1 MKIKRVIFGE
11 RSLTKVA
18 GLFMNRSGAENA
30 AQQVKR
36 TTGLVDAQVKLV
48 GPPDGDATGSPAFS
62 SKLEPEQA
70 GIWRTLVRAHLV
82 SGTAGVV
89 AGLLLYLGFVAANN
103 AAVTSTPGMSLVAFV
118 FFGGLFGLLVGGLL
132 TARPDHIFVIT
143 SVRRAIR
150 KGRWAVVIHPVTKAQ
165 IHRAMKE
172 LRGRSYRVVRS
183 F

>member
-18 GLFMNRSGAENA
+18 GLFMNRSGAEDA
-30 AQQVKR
+30 AQQVKHMA
-36 TTGLVDAQVKLV
+36 GLDDAQVNLV
-48 GPPDGDATGSPAFS
+48 GPPDGTTLNSPAFS

-82 SGTAGVV
+82 SGAAGVA
-89 AGLLLYLGFVAANN
+89 AGILLYLGFIVAGN
-103 AAVTSTPGMSLVAFV
+103 AAVVSTAGMSLAVFV
-118 FFGGLFGLLVGGLL
+118 FFGGVLGLLVGGLL
-132 TARPDHIFVIT
+132 TARPDHILVIT

-150 KGRWAVVIHPVTKAQ
+150 KGRWAVVIHPVTQSQ
-165 IHRAMKE
+165 IDRAVSE

-183 F
+183 L

>member
-18 GLFMNRSGAENA
+18 GLFMNRSGAEDA

-36 TTGLVDAQVKLV
+36 TAGLDDAQVNLV
-48 GPPDGDATGSPAFS
+48 GPPDGDTPGSPAFS

-82 SGTAGVV
+82 SGAAGVV
-89 AGLLLYLGFVAANN
+89 AGILLYLGFIVAGN
-103 AAVTSTPGMSLVAFV
+103 AAVVSTAGMSFAVFV
-118 FFGGLFGLLVGGLL
+118 FFGGVLGLLVGGLL
-132 TARPDHIFVIT
+132 TARPDHVLVIA

-150 KGRWAVVIHPVTKAQ
+150 KGRWAVVIHPVTQAQ
-165 IHRAMKE
+165 IDGAVSE

-183 F
+183 L